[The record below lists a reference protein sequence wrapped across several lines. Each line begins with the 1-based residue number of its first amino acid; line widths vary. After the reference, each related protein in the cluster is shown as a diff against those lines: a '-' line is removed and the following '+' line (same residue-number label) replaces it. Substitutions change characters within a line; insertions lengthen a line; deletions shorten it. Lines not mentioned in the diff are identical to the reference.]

1 MCHDQASPQSRCLVG
16 RFWLVHMRESPSSHT
31 APVIGPLGLALT
43 LDDLPPPHTKRWVI
57 RRKAEI
63 VIAVNSGLL
72 SLNEACDRYAL
83 SQEEFM
89 AWERSFRDFGLEGL
103 HVTRA
108 LSEGELR
115 PRASRRRVKRRA

>member
-1 MCHDQASPQSRCLVG
+1 M
-16 RFWLVHMRESPSSHT
+16 HT
-31 APVIGPLGLALT
+31 TRVIGPLGHALT
-43 LDDLPPPHTKRWVI
+43 LDNLPPPHTKRWVS

-89 AWERSFRDFGLEGL
+89 AWAGSFRDFGLEGL

-108 LSEGELR
+108 LTEGERR
-115 PRASRRRVKRRA
+115 PLASRRRVKRHA

>member
-1 MCHDQASPQSRCLVG
+1 L
-16 RFWLVHMRESPSSHT
+16 HT
-31 APVIGPLGLALT
+31 APVIGPLGFILT
-43 LDDLPPPHTKRWVI
+43 LDNLPPPHTKRWVS

-72 SLNEACDRYAL
+72 SLQDACARYQL

-89 AWERSFRDFGLEGL
+89 AWAVSFRDFGLAGL

-108 LSEGELR
+108 LSGDA
-115 PRASRRRVKRRA
+115 PWPKPSQRRLKRCA